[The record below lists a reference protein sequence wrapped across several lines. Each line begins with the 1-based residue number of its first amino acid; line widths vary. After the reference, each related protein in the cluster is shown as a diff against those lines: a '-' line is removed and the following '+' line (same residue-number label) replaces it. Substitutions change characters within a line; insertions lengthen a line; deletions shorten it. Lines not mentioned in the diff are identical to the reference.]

1 MLAPLKAGQECS
13 SNEVIAVA
21 QWLQHVMHITNL
33 EEGEPSHI
41 AQVVPPPTRN
51 QVIMIA
57 IRQHLPWQRLKVR
70 LRLCRA
76 SSVTVSKAI
85 SEAQLVVSTE
95 RGRVML
101 QTCTD
106 VQAPADESIIVQ
118 ANRKVLTC
126 LQHVLTCIQ
135 P

>member
-13 SNEVIAVA
+13 SNEVIATA

-33 EEGEPSHI
+33 EECEPSHI

-70 LRLCRA
+70 LRLCGA
-76 SSVTVSKAI
+76 SSVTVSKAGG

-101 QTCTD
+101 QTCAD
-106 VQAPADESIIVQ
+106 VQAPTD
-118 ANRKVLTC
+118 
-126 LQHVLTCIQ
+126 
-135 P
+135 